1 MQKCGYSSID
11 WYDTPRYYDIVFD
24 VDTERE
30 ADFLEAA
37 FERFARCRARRVLEP
52 ACGSGRLAAE
62 MARRGWSSTGF
73 DLNESMLAYASRRL
87 ERAGLKA
94 TFFRADMSS
103 FVARGSFGLAHCLV
117 STFKYLLDE
126 ASARSHL
133 ASIARALSPG
143 GIYVLGFH
151 LSDYENPGRVRERW
165 VERRGGTTVVCNTQV
180 WPPDRKLRTED
191 VRARLI
197 VRTRARELRSETR
210 WRFRAYDEREVRRLF
225 RSVPELE
232 HVATYDFGYRID
244 APRDWPD
251 DQLDC
256 VFVLRKRVLESER
269 DGRRAETG
277 ARRTPG

>member
-1 MQKCGYSSID
+1 MRRGYTSID
-11 WYDTPRYYDIVFD
+11 WYDTPSYYDIVFD
-24 VDTERE
+24 ADTSRE

-37 FERFARCRARRVLEP
+37 FERFSAARGRRVLEP

-62 MARRGWSSTGF
+62 MARRGWSVTGF
-73 DLNESMLAYASRRL
+73 DLNESMLAYAARRL
-87 ERAGLKA
+87 ERAGLSA
-94 TFFRADMSS
+94 AIFRADMSS
-103 FVARGSFGLAHCLV
+103 FAVRGTFDLAHCLV

-126 ASARSHL
+126 ASARAHL
-133 ASIARALSPG
+133 ERVAHALSPG

-151 LSDYENPGRVRERW
+151 LSEYANRGRVRERW

-180 WPPDRKLRTED
+180 EPADRRSRTEA

-197 VRTRARELRSETR
+197 VRTRGRELRSETR
-210 WRFRAYDEREVRRLF
+210 WRFRTYDEREVARLL

-256 VFVLRKRVLESER
+256 VFVLKK
-269 DGRRAETG
+269 
-277 ARRTPG
+277 RRTRST